1 MSEIQHEATG
11 VWDRFYQTGHSLW
24 YPYEALVR
32 LVRYHMGQEGFDG
45 LVLDH
50 GCGSGN
56 HLEFLTRLGIRTH
69 GTEVSP
75 AALDTVRSRFRGAM
89 LPMPD
94 LSLFNPDLPIADQ
107 LPDYDHVLA
116 WGAVHY
122 NRRPRVLEDI
132 ATLID
137 GLPKGGTF
145 LFQVP
150 SANDVAA
157 QQSERLEDG
166 SFQIVGDI
174 SSQTGAIATYPDS
187 HDELR
192 SWLPGLE
199 LRDIGTVNVTL
210 LGNAVEYYFAYG
222 VKS

>member
-11 VWDRFYQTGHSLW
+11 VWDRFYQTGHALW

-107 LPDYDHVLA
+107 LPDYDHV
-116 WGAVHY
+116 WPG
-122 NRRPRVLEDI
+122 
-132 ATLID
+132 
-137 GLPKGGTF
+137 GLCTT
-145 LFQVP
+145 
-150 SANDVAA
+150 
-157 QQSERLEDG
+157 
-166 SFQIVGDI
+166 
-174 SSQTGAIATYPDS
+174 TGAHGFWKILQ
-187 HDELR
+187 H
-192 SWLPGLE
+192 
-199 LRDIGTVNVTL
+199 
-210 LGNAVEYYFAYG
+210 
-222 VKS
+222 